1 MQMLVRH
8 IQSELLELIQE
19 FPVVCIVGP
28 RQVGKTTL
36 AKQLIGELNRDSIY
50 LDLENPRDENKLA
63 DPVLFFEANADKC
76 IILDEIQRMKSLFP
90 ILRAMVDQH
99 RVPGRFILLGSA
111 SPELIRDS
119 SETLAGRI
127 FFKEL
132 QPIHILEL
140 NAATNETDLLV
151 RGGFPNALLANSAKS
166 SFRWR
171 ESFIQTYVERDL
183 PLLGLPVAPGE
194 SRKLL
199 RMLSHLQGQILNYAS
214 LSKSLGVS
222 APSVKTYLHFLK
234 QAFLIDLLEPFST
247 NTSKRLVKSPKI
259 YLRDTGLVHVL
270 QGINDYNDLL
280 AHPLAGAIWEGFVIE
295 QVKMILPHNSQ
306 LQFYR
311 TGHGAEVDL
320 IISTPNKP
328 PIGVEMKFS
337 SAPSLSRGNYEV
349 MHDLNLNMLYVVIPG
364 NESYPLKENV
374 LVMGLG
380 LFIKNLFAQFNQ
392 AN

>member
-1 MQMLVRH
+1 MISRIV
-8 IQSELLELIQE
+8 QSELLELIQE

-36 AKQLIGELNRDSIY
+36 AKQLVNVLNKESIY

-63 DPVLFFEANADKC
+63 DPVLFFEANSDKC

-90 ILRAMVDQH
+90 ILRAMIDQH
-99 RVPGRFILLGSA
+99 RIPGRFVLLGSA

-127 FFKEL
+127 YFKEL

-140 NAATNETDLLV
+140 KDTANETDLLV
-151 RGGFPNALLANSAKS
+151 RGGFPNALLASSSKS

-183 PLLGLPVAPGE
+183 PMLGLPLTPSE

-199 RMLSHLQGQILNYAS
+199 RMLSHLQGQILNYSS

-222 APSVKTYLHFLK
+222 APSVKTYLYFMQ

-247 NTSKRLVKSPKI
+247 NSGKRLVKSPKI
-259 YLRDTGLVHVL
+259 YLRDTGLLQVL
-270 QGINDYNDLL
+270 QGIYDYNDLL
-280 AHPLAGAIWEGFVIE
+280 SHPLAGAIWEGFVME
-295 QVKMILPHNSQ
+295 QIKMILPNNSQ
-306 LQFYR
+306 MHFYR
-311 TGHGAEVDL
+311 TSHGAEVDL
-320 IISTPNKP
+320 ILSIPNKH
-328 PIGVEMKFS
+328 PIGVEMKLS

-349 MHDLNLNMLYVVIPG
+349 MNDLNLKMLYLVIPG
-364 NESYPLKENV
+364 NENYLLKENV
-374 LVMGLG
+374 HVMGLRI
-380 LFIKNLFAQFNQ
+380 FINQLYSRFNQ
-392 AN
+392 SH

>member
-1 MQMLVRH
+1 MIRRIVT
-8 IQSELLELIQE
+8 IELLELIQE
-19 FPVVCIVGP
+19 FPVVCLVGP

-36 AKQLIGELNRDSIY
+36 AKQLMRELNKDSVY

-63 DPVLFFEANADKC
+63 DPVLFFEANANKC

-90 ILRAMVDQH
+90 ILRAMVDQS

-127 FFKEL
+127 YFKEL
-132 QPIHILEL
+132 MPIHILEL
-140 NAATNETDLLV
+140 NKTSSEIDLLM
-151 RGGFPNALLANSAKS
+151 RGGFPNSLMSSSLRS

-183 PLLGLPVAPGE
+183 PLLGLPVAPSE

-199 RMLSHLQGQILNYAS
+199 RMLSHLQGQILNYSS

-222 APSVKTYLHFLK
+222 APTVKTYLHFLQ

-247 NTSKRLVKSPKI
+247 NTGKRLVKSPKI
-259 YLRDTGLVHVL
+259 YLRDTGLLHAL
-270 QGINDYNDLL
+270 QGVYDYNDLL
-280 AHPLAGAIWEGFVIE
+280 AHPFAGAIWEGFVI
-295 QVKMILPHNSQ
+295 QQIKMILPNNSQ
-306 LQFYR
+306 MQFYR
-311 TGHGAEVDL
+311 TSHGAEIDL
-320 IISTPNKP
+320 ILSIPNKQS
-328 PIGVEMKFS
+328 IGVETKLS

-349 MHDLNLNMLYVVIPG
+349 MNDLELKMLYVVIPG

-374 LVMGLG
+374 HVMGLRI
-380 LFIKNLFAQFNQ
+380 FINHLATQFNQ
-392 AN
+392 PT